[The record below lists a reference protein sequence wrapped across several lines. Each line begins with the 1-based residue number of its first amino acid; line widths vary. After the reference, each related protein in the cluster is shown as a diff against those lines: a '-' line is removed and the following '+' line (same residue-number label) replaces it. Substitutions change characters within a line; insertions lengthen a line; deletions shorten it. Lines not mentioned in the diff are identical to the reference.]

1 MESDVS
7 RSIEEQLSAFLD
19 GELRDEELELLV
31 RRLERDK
38 HYRATLARYSLIG
51 NVVRKDPVQTYPE
64 RFRAGIMAAIGADSG
79 QGVPAEKYSA
89 SGTAWRVPVA
99 SVASV
104 AAVLLLVLGLSSEGL
119 VDKLAGSGSV
129 ASAPQEI
136 ALESSVVSKPT
147 AEPPS
152 TNTGTN
158 RHASLN
164 PERLNSYMVSH
175 REYSQPL
182 HGSIANSR
190 IVVQQARFE
199 E

>member
-64 RFRAGIMAAIGADSG
+64 RFRAGIMAAIAADSG
-79 QGVPAEKYSA
+79 QAVASEKHSR
-89 SGTAWRVPVA
+89 SSTAWRVPFA
-99 SVASV
+99 T
-104 AAVLLLVLGLSSEGL
+104 AAAILMLVLGFSSEGL
-119 VDKLAGSGSV
+119 FQNLAGSGS
-129 ASAPQEI
+129 AAIAPQKI
-136 ALESSVVSKPT
+136 AQANSAVSGNPV
-147 AEPPS
+147 EVQS
-152 TNTGTN
+152 MSLGRN
-158 RHASLN
+158 RQASLN
-164 PERLNSYMVSH
+164 TERLNSYMVSH

-190 IVVQQARFE
+190 IVVQQVHFE

>member
-64 RFRAGIMAAIGADSG
+64 RFRAGIMAAIAADSG
-79 QGVPAEKYSA
+79 QAAASEKHSR
-89 SGTAWRVPVA
+89 SSTAWRVPFA
-99 SVASV
+99 T
-104 AAVLLLVLGLSSEGL
+104 AAAILMLVLGFSSEGL
-119 VDKLAGSGSV
+119 FQNLAGSGS
-129 ASAPQEI
+129 AAIAPQKI
-136 ALESSVVSKPT
+136 AQVNSAVSGNPVEVQSMSS
-147 AEPPS
+147 
-152 TNTGTN
+152 GRN
-158 RHASLN
+158 RQASLN
-164 PERLNSYMVSH
+164 TERINSYMVSH

-190 IVVQQARFE
+190 IVVQQVRFE

>member
-1 MESDVS
+1 METDVS

-64 RFRAGIMAAIGADSG
+64 RFRAGIMAAIAADNG
-79 QGVPAEKYSA
+79 QAGPAEKRSRSVSGWKVPFASA
-89 SGTAWRVPVA
+89 
-99 SVASV
+99 
-104 AAVLLLVLGLSSEGL
+104 AAVLLLFLGFSSDGL
-119 VDKLAGSGSV
+119 LDKLPG
-129 ASAPQEI
+129 
-136 ALESSVVSKPT
+136 LESSAIAPQKT
-147 AEPPS
+147 AQASSAVPEPAVES
-152 TNTGTN
+152 QTLNSGRN
-158 RHASLN
+158 RQASLN
-164 PERLNSYMVSH
+164 PERIHSYMISH

-190 IVVQQARFE
+190 IVVQQVRFE

>member
-19 GELRDEELELLV
+19 GELRDEELALLV

-64 RFRAGIMAAIGADSG
+64 RFRSGIMAAIAADSG
-79 QGVPAEKYSA
+79 QAVSA
-89 SGTAWRVPVA
+89 AKPSQFGRAWRVPVA
-99 SVASV
+99 SVA
-104 AAVLLLVLGLSSEGL
+104 AVLLLALGLSSEGL
-119 VDKLAGSGSV
+119 VGKLTGSGG
-129 ASAPQEI
+129 AAIAPQAI
-136 ALESSVVSKPT
+136 ALESSAVSKPT
-147 AEPPS
+147 AEPQS
-152 TNTGTN
+152 MHTGTN

-190 IVVQQARFE
+190 IVVQQVRFE